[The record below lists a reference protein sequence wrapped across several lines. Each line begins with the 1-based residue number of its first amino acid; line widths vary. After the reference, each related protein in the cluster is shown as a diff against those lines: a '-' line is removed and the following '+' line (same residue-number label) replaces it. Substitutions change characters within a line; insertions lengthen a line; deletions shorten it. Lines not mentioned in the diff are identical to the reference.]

1 MGLVKETP
9 NCTPEFFHT
18 QEVGSPNPG
27 LSLKIPALSCMD
39 MAASSEASVFLP
51 AVVTPE
57 DSVPKFG
64 AGCSSPA

>member
-1 MGLVKETP
+1 VGLFKETP
-9 NCTPEFFHT
+9 NCTPEFFRT
-18 QEVGSPNPG
+18 QEVGAPNPD

-57 DSVPKFG
+57 DSVLKFD
-64 AGCSSPA
+64 AGCSSPT